1 VKKSKIISFTM
12 AIALILA
19 LCFSA
24 LACAA
29 PESKSTVPLPTVTG
43 PITVTAD
50 SRLFDPSGGT
60 DFESLGYVEEEY
72 FISGKANEYD
82 MVAPD
87 DTSNF
92 AVEVRTPDLPYTTRM
107 LVRRPATPKNFSGN
121 VIVEWLNPSAAYDL
135 ATGWTCFHQH
145 MMRNGYIWVGI
156 TCRGVTVE
164 ALKKFDPARY
174 ETLYLA
180 RERAQAWD
188 IFTQVGALL
197 KSNDKSNPLR
207 GFKVKYLYGHGY
219 SQTGA
224 MMITYINFFHPLA
237 KLGNGKPIYDG
248 YLPAA
253 AGGPLHINDDLL
265 ASPSDLG
272 IGGLEPTDPRR
283 VIRPSGVPVVHMLT
297 ETEIAFPVPDF
308 SGLPTRRPD
317 SDTYPDLFRR
327 YEIAGA
333 CHFNIHAVF
342 WGPSASDQA
351 KVLGASCPWC
361 CDGTLSDIPEHF
373 MFDGCLANLEQWVR
387 EGTLPPKADRIQVD
401 NGTIIRDEFGN
412 AKGGLRSPYV
422 DVPIK
427 TYKPMSI
434 SCPTCEPVNL
444 CARCSLWCVIL
455 GNMAPFDEA
464 QLKQLY
470 SNHDGYVA
478 KFDAAADKMFQDG
491 FVTKA
496 DLEQMKTEAAE
507 SDVLR

>member
-1 VKKSKIISFTM
+1 MKKAKIISFTM

-19 LCFSA
+19 LCFST
-24 LACAA
+24 LACTT
-29 PESKSTVPLPTVTG
+29 PESKQTVPLPTVTG
-43 PITVTAD
+43 PIPVTAD
-50 SRLFDPSGGT
+50 SRPFNPSGGT
-60 DFESLGYVEEEY
+60 DFESPGYVEEEY
-72 FISGKANEYD
+72 FISGKANEYEL
-82 MVAPD
+82 VAPD
-87 DTSNF
+87 DTSSF
-92 AVEVRTPDLPYTTRM
+92 AVEVRAPYLPYTTRM

-121 VIVEWLNPSAAYDL
+121 VIVEWLNPSTGYDL

-145 MMRNGYIWVGI
+145 MMRNGDIWVGI
-156 TCRGVTVE
+156 TCRGVTVD
-164 ALKKFDPARY
+164 ALKKFDPTRY

-224 MMITYINFFHPLA
+224 MMITYINFFHSLA

-248 YLPAA
+248 HLAAA
-253 AGGPLHINDDLL
+253 AGGPIYINDDFL
-265 ASPSDLG
+265 ANLSDLG
-272 IGGLEPTDPRR
+272 MGGFESTDPRR
-283 VIRPSGVPVVHMLT
+283 VIQPSGVPVVHMLT
-297 ETEIAFPVPDF
+297 ETEIAVPLPDL
-308 SGLPTRRPD
+308 SAIPTRRPD
-317 SDTYPDLFRR
+317 SDTAPDLFRR
-327 YEIAGA
+327 YEIAGG
-333 CHFNIHAVF
+333 CHFNTYGAA
-342 WGPSASDQA
+342 WGPPAADQA
-351 KVLGASCPWC
+351 KVLGAACPWC
-361 CDGTLSDIPEHF
+361 CNGTLSDIPEHF

-387 EGTLPPKADRIQVD
+387 TGTLPPKAAPMQVE
-401 NGTIIRDEFGN
+401 NGTIVRDEFGN

-444 CARCSLWCVIL
+444 CVRCSPWCVIL
-455 GNMAPFDEA
+455 GNTVPFDEA

-470 SNHDGYVA
+470 GNHDGYVA
-478 KFDAAADKMFQDG
+478 KFDTAADKMFQDG
-491 FVTKA
+491 FVTEA
-496 DLEQMKTEAAE
+496 DMELMKTEAAE